1 MLKRILAMLLAVFL
15 LPLSAI
21 AEEGLA
27 QTVLLEVLERYPGY
41 EVASHLNCNHVH
53 GFVSLHREE
62 DGKNLLVH
70 VKNGKIRFATENAVP
85 QGDPVI
91 LWNAPSEDYDRNP
104 AFGLE
109 QVNTAGDAWKHVCMY
124 QMDNSGVW
132 RLRSYHTEVP
142 EQMIIEVYSDR
153 LIYNNDKMDAAR
165 VYGIVETDLRYVSL
179 SALPKTVKEAREK
192 LSFPPDMP
200 RGDLTAT
207 SIKFTGGQKFDV
219 FSCPDEHSFRGAN
232 GKARV
237 STNDW
242 IQVFGIVDDYIL
254 IQYDISNGKY
264 RIGYIQ
270 RDALPKNAKV
280 DEISFARGM
289 VAICHTP
296 TQMTDDPMG
305 EKGSILSVNEGTR
318 MTYLAA
324 LGEYAYVESTLE
336 NGTPIRG
343 FVPMEDLS
351 VSLQLNGPDV
361 AARLIVGSWM
371 WDAGSEI
378 FYNNLTFHEDNTYEY
393 PVTLTWDDTEPES
406 VWHGTYEIRRY
417 DPLEKDYYNSLS
429 DLEIELTTPSETT
442 VSFAIYFS
450 SDDYLSIHGL
460 NREDGVE
467 GGSLGYVRK

>member
-1 MLKRILAMLLAVFL
+1 MFKRILTILLAVCL
-15 LPLSAI
+15 LPLSVF
-21 AEEGLA
+21 AEEGLEQA
-27 QTVLLEVLERYPGY
+27 VVLEVLNRYPGY

-62 DGKNLLVH
+62 DGKNLLLH

-91 LWNAPSEDYDRNP
+91 LWNGPSEDYDRNP

-153 LIYNNDKMDAAR
+153 LIYDNDKMDATR

-200 RGDLTAT
+200 RGDLQAT

-254 IQYDISNGKY
+254 IQYDISSGKY
-264 RIGYIQ
+264 RIGYIPK
-270 RDALPKNAKV
+270 DALPKNAKV
-280 DEISFARGM
+280 EEISFARGM
-289 VAICHTP
+289 AAICHTP

-324 LGEYAYVESTLE
+324 LGEYAYVESALE

-343 FVPMEDLS
+343 FVPMEALS
-351 VSLQLNGPDV
+351 VSLQLNNPE
-361 AARLIVGSWM
+361 AASDLLVGTWV
-371 WDAGSEI
+371 WDGGSEI
-378 FYNNLTFHEDNTYEY
+378 FYNNLTFRADGTYEY
-393 PVTLTWDDTEPES
+393 PCQNGMGDTIPGDA
-406 VWHGTYEIRRY
+406 WQGTYTIRRY
-417 DPLEKDYYNSLS
+417 DPLEKDYYNTVS
-429 DLEIELTTPSETT
+429 DIEIELTTPSETT
-442 VSFAIYFS
+442 VSFAIHFHSDEQFS
-450 SDDYLSIHGL
+450 LHGL
-460 NREDGVE
+460 NHEEGVE
-467 GGSLGYVRK
+467 GGNLGYVRK